1 MATRFDIEALQ
12 HGEFEPLWPIA
23 ICQGAQQTTEN
34 LVALS
39 TETAESVSEAYAR
52 GVADGMASAEAAYN
66 VELEK
71 LRESIEG
78 RMSEVREAAMQDRAE
93 AMAEAIETEFRDV
106 ESRLTKS
113 IVQIVGPAI
122 SRLVTIRQTEQIIE
136 TASKVLEF
144 NEMRRVEINGPKE
157 WIFRLGDA
165 LGQRGYEVDM
175 LETDNCKIKM
185 RIGQTELETELP
197 QFVRTIEDLVNE

>member
-1 MATRFDIEALQ
+1 MATRFDAEALQ
-12 HGEFEPLWPIA
+12 HGEFEPLWPMA
-23 ICQGAQQTTEN
+23 VSQGSQQTTEN
-34 LVALS
+34 LVASS

-52 GVADGMASAEAAYN
+52 GLADGMASAEAACN

-71 LRESIEG
+71 LREGIEG
-78 RMSEVREAAMQDRAE
+78 RMSEVRETAMQDRAE
-93 AMAEAIETEFRDV
+93 AVAEAIDMEFRDV
-106 ESRLTKS
+106 EARLTKS

-122 SRLVTIRQTEQIIE
+122 SRLLTSHQTEKIIE
-136 TASKVLEF
+136 AAIKVLEF
-144 NEMRRVEINGPKE
+144 NELRRVEINGPKD

-185 RIGQTELETELP
+185 RIGQTELETALP